1 MGWGIAYTADMYISR
16 EHFDDIT
23 QVEDKINETKE
34 QIEFYRQ
41 KMLMICMGGKD
52 SFDLLD
58 CEDNRMD
65 AVDVVQN
72 RVNEILD
79 YMFELNDNLFKYE
92 LLRDNFGTR
101 DNV

>member
-1 MGWGIAYTADMYISR
+1 MGWGIEYTADMYISR

-34 QIEFYRQ
+34 QIDFYRQ
-41 KMLMICMGGKD
+41 KILMICMGGKD

-65 AVDVVQN
+65 AVDVIQN

-92 LLRDNFGTR
+92 LLRDNFETR

>member
-1 MGWGIAYTADMYISR
+1 MGWGTDFTADIYLSKER
-16 EHFDDIT
+16 FDDIT
-23 QVEDKINETKE
+23 QVEEKIREVKD

-41 KMLMICMGGKD
+41 KILMICMGGKD

-65 AVDVVQN
+65 SVDVVQN

-79 YMFELNDNLFKYE
+79 FMLELNDDLFKYE
-92 LLRDNFGTR
+92 LLKDNFGTR
-101 DNV
+101 ENT